1 MLQQLKVTAKT
12 GENNMGGLDYDKLLH
27 YYIKRRDVRY
37 LSLDVRENSRVFQNQ
52 TNAGLTLG

>member
-1 MLQQLKVTAKT
+1 
-12 GENNMGGLDYDKLLH
+12 MGGLDYDKLLQ

-52 TNAGLTLG
+52 TNARLTLG